1 MEYKDYYKILGVER
15 NATQDEIKRAY
26 RKLARTYHPDVNK
39 DADAEAKFKEAGE
52 ANEVLKD
59 PEKRTAYDQ
68 LGANW
73 QQGQDFRAPPNWDAG
88 FEFSGGGSYTEGDAS
103 QFSDF
108 FDSLF
113 GGARMGGG
121 RGGPFA
127 GRAQFHAEG
136 QDHHAKI
143 EIDLRDAFSGAKR
156 TITLR
161 APEVDAEGHVTL
173 KERTLNVSIP
183 KGVREGQHIRLAGQG
198 SPGIGKGTAG
208 DLYLEIRFAPDRLYR
223 VDGRDVYMDLPV
235 APWEAALGASVKV
248 PTPEGALMLK
258 IPSGSAQGRTMRL
271 KGRGVPGSPPGD
283 FYAVLKIILPPAE
296 SDKAKELYR
305 QMERELPFDPRAG
318 LGV

>member
-15 NATQDEIKRAY
+15 GATQDEIKRAY

-39 DADAEAKFKEAGE
+39 EANAEAKFKEAGE
-52 ANEVLKD
+52 AYEVLKD

-73 QQGQDFRAPPNWDAG
+73 QQGQEFRAPPNWDAG
-88 FEFSGGGSYTEGDAS
+88 FEFSGGGQAEGDAT

-113 GGARMGGG
+113 GGARMRGGP
-121 RGGPFA
+121 GGPFA
-127 GRAQFHAEG
+127 GRAQFHAQG

-143 EIDLRDAFSGAKR
+143 EIDVRDAFTGGKR

-161 APEVDAEGHVTL
+161 APEVDAEGHVGL

-198 SPGIGKGTAG
+198 SPGIGKGAAG
-208 DLYLEIRFAPDRLYR
+208 DLYLEIRFAPDRLFR
-223 VDGRDVYMDLPV
+223 VEGRDIYMDLPV

-248 PTPEGALMLK
+248 PTPEGAVMLK
-258 IPSGSAQGRTMRL
+258 IPSGSTQGRTMRL
-271 KGRGVPGSPPGD
+271 KGRGIPGSPPGD
-283 FYAVLKIILPPAE
+283 FYAVLNIVLPP
-296 SDKAKELYR
+296 SDSEKAKDLYR
-305 QMERELPFDPRAG
+305 QMERELPFDPRPG